1 MILVVVALFGLFGS
15 FKQFLDWRVLML
27 DLAVNNFNSDFRF
40 RRMKSERGKEVHI
53 L

>member
-1 MILVVVALFGLFGS
+1 MILVVAALFGLFGS

-27 DLAVNNFNSDFRF
+27 DLAVNNFNSDFR
-40 RRMKSERGKEVHI
+40 RMKSERGKEVHI